1 MYLISLNVKEKLS
14 KFNLE
19 IYNIDVM
26 ENSPLPLGAL
36 EIQKKTK
43 MKMLVTSKGR
53 DGEKTCL
60 YFFAEKLCLYLVGR
74 MRGYNS

>member
-26 ENSPLPLGAL
+26 ENSPLPVGAL
-36 EIQKKTK
+36 EIQKKNE
-43 MKMLVTSKGR
+43 
-53 DGEKTCL
+53 DED
-60 YFFAEKLCLYLVGR
+60 VGYVQGKR
-74 MRGYNS
+74 WRENMFILFCWEIMFVLGG